1 MRLAQDR
8 DRVAVGLSDTVVRR
22 LFTAGLELESAMAL
36 MEQNHPAAGRIGAAA
51 AELERAIR
59 EVRHVVFDCHR

>member
-1 MRLAQDR
+1 VRLAQDR

-22 LFTAGLELESAMAL
+22 LFTVGLELESAMAL
-36 MEQNHPAAGRIGAAA
+36 MEENHPAAGRIRAAA
-51 AELERAIR
+51 AELDTAIR